1 MATIQ
6 AFSSYRRGQRFSYV
20 GILAGKI
27 HFLRH
32 EIMAALL
39 CLILGLPRIPG
50 RLCRWGFAF
59 AYTQIGITT
68 LQTSKYRVNS
78 RRKVGYSNGV
88 FILRTPVI
96 IRVL

>member
-1 MATIQ
+1 MP
-6 AFSSYRRGQRFSYV
+6 
-20 GILAGKI
+20 L
-27 HFLRH
+27 
-32 EIMAALL
+32 
-39 CLILGLPRIPG
+39 
-50 RLCRWGFAF
+50 GFAF

-88 FILRTPVI
+88 FILRTSVI